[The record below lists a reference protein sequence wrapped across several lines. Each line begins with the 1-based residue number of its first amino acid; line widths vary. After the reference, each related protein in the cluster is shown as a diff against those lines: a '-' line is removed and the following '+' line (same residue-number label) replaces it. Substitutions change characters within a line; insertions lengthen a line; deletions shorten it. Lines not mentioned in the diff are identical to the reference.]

1 MPEGFRQA
9 LYRSVHSHFALRG
22 IGQLRPFAAAEA
34 SRAGIDDTSFSP
46 VSRYRSRS
54 VAAENVPAQMLGS
67 VTLGL
72 DAFCYELL
80 SRRTN
85 ASVGI
90 VPSKRAPLA
99 NGTSGKK

>member
-72 DAFCYELL
+72 DAFCYVTPEQAHQ
-80 SRRTN
+80 RFGWDR
-85 ASVGI
+85 AIKAGAVG
-90 VPSKRAPLA
+90 
-99 NGTSGKK
+99 